1 MHIIIY
7 HYLFFFTWQKAN
19 PSIKAIHTCLEFLPT
34 LLRNRAKLNS
44 FFYVIHFRA
53 DLQIDIF
60 PIFSFLGALHSFLD
74 QFIFYIPSACLF
86 QQQSYCLQT
95 NNALV
100 CNKISYKFSPNS
112 KTRSIYI
119 RGTFVRITHSFWK
132 IKSKMGELV
141 QLNGLLFLT
150 AEKTM
155 GCTSN
160 KMALTTISEDEKRL
174 VKDSWNLFVSRGD
187 FSDTGSHMY
196 KV

>member
-1 MHIIIY
+1 MNY
-7 HYLFFFTWQKAN
+7 
-19 PSIKAIHTCLEFLPT
+19 
-34 LLRNRAKLNS
+34 
-44 FFYVIHFRA
+44 
-53 DLQIDIF
+53 
-60 PIFSFLGALHSFLD
+60 
-74 QFIFYIPSACLF
+74 
-86 QQQSYCLQT
+86 
-95 NNALV
+95 ALV
-100 CNKISYKFSPNS
+100 L
-112 KTRSIYI
+112 
-119 RGTFVRITHSFWK
+119 K

>member
-1 MHIIIY
+1 MINFTQNNHFFLYYAY
-7 HYLFFFTWQKAN
+7 HYLPLPIFFTWQKAN

-74 QFIFYIPSACLF
+74 QFILYIPSACLF
-86 QQQSYCLQT
+86 QQQCYCLQT

-112 KTRSIYI
+112 KTRSIYTGNI
-119 RGTFVRITHSFWK
+119 CTNYALVLKNK
-132 IKSKMGELV
+132 IKDGWIS
-141 QLNGLLFLT
+141 
-150 AEKTM
+150 
-155 GCTSN
+155 
-160 KMALTTISEDEKRL
+160 TIKRTL
-174 VKDSWNLFVSRGD
+174 ILDSWENYGLYV
-187 FSDTGSHMY
+187 
-196 KV
+196 K

>member
-74 QFIFYIPSACLF
+74 QFILYIPSACLF
-86 QQQSYCLQT
+86 QQQCYCLQT

-100 CNKISYKFSPNS
+100 CNKISNKFSTNS
-112 KTRSIYI
+112 KTRSIYT
-119 RGTFVRITHSFWK
+119 GNSCTNYALVLK